1 MDSFLVITALGE
13 DRPGIVDKLTETVV
27 DCQCNVIDSR
37 MSVLGGEFAVMLLVS
52 GKWNQLAKLEDALQA
67 CAESLGLTLICKR
80 TEPRAV
86 TTDLMPY
93 SIEVISIDQ
102 PGIVHELARF
112 FSSRNINIQEL
123 STTQYAAAHTG
134 TPMFA
139 LHLTANIPASM
150 HIAALRDEFL
160 DFCETQNMDA
170 TMEPMKP

>member
-13 DRPGIVDKLTETVV
+13 DKPGIIDKLTETVA
-27 DCQCNVIDSR
+27 DCNCNVIDSR
-37 MSVLGGEFAVMLLVS
+37 MSVLGGEFAIMLMVS
-52 GKWNQLAKLEDALQA
+52 GKWNELTKLEDALDSVSD
-67 CAESLGLTLICKR
+67 SLGLTTTCKR
-80 TEPRAV
+80 TEPGKLA
-86 TTDLMPY
+86 TDLMPY
-93 SIEVISIDQ
+93 SVEVISIDQ

-112 FSSRNINIQEL
+112 FSSRHINIQEL
-123 STTQYAAAHTG
+123 NTTQYSAAHTG

-139 LHLTANIPASM
+139 MQLTANIPASM